1 MSSERWI
8 ELDGA
13 DNVRDLGG
21 LPTTDGQHVQQHRL
35 IRSDSLQDLSS
46 VDVRHLVDDL
56 EVRAVADLRTGVE
69 VTSEG
74 PSPLTRERLVDV
86 QHFSLFPE
94 AGINTDAMAD
104 DEEDGPVVLP
114 WQTRDREESDDE
126 RRRGAAG
133 IYLSYLE
140 DRGDSVVDALR
151 LIANTDGATLVHC
164 AAGKDRTGVVIAFA
178 LAEVGVERAAIG
190 DDYALSAERVHRVI
204 NRLASRH
211 TYAADV
217 MISDADI
224 DKHKPRPETMQR
236 LLAAVD
242 EFYGG
247 VPAWLRRHGWTDDD
261 AAALRKRL
269 LD

>member
-1 MSSERWI
+1 VSSERWI
-8 ELDGA
+8 ELAGA
-13 DNVRDLGG
+13 DNARDLGG
-21 LPTTDGQHVQQHRL
+21 LPTTDGQHVQPHRL
-35 IRSDSLQDLSS
+35 IRSDSLQDLSTA
-46 VDVRHLVDDL
+46 DVRHLVDDL

-69 VTSEG
+69 VTNEG
-74 PSPLTRERLVDV
+74 PSPMTREPLVDV

-104 DEEDGPVVLP
+104 DEDGPVVLP
-114 WQTRDREESDDE
+114 WQTRDREQSDDE

-151 LIANTDGATLVHC
+151 LVANTDGATLVHC

-178 LAEVGVERAAIG
+178 LAEVGVERSAIVA
-190 DDYALSAERVHRVI
+190 DYALSAERVGRVI
-204 NRLASRH
+204 RRLASRH

-217 MISDADI
+217 MINDEDI
-224 DKHKPRPETMQR
+224 DKHKPRPETMDR
-236 LLAAVD
+236 LLRAVD
-242 EFYGG
+242 DFYGG
-247 VPAWLRRHGWTDDD
+247 VPAWLRKHGWTDDD
-261 AAALRKRL
+261 AASLRKRL